1 MKKKFLVLI
10 SCLICCMLFV
20 VGCGFTPLKGGPD
33 MSANVYGNG
42 GTVVRK
48 GEYLYFANAYKTQAD
63 VKTNENKYGNE
74 TLSAI
79 YRTKLTDNGVVE
91 FDEEGLP
98 VGAEV
103 LVKQIAGF
111 ENSGLYIFGEYL
123 YYTTPYTLKNDDGS
137 DLTGLLRF
145 CRVKLDGSNWKVL
158 YETKQTSD
166 TANYT
171 LNQVDGLVYITIF
184 DGKQIISVKV
194 DGGRISSK
202 VMVNEATSVVTYER
216 ADISKEDTLCEFD
229 RYAYYTRAA
238 KKDLDNKD
246 TGTVVARIKFTDH
259 NAKEERLYL
268 GNNAYSVYEV
278 KNNRLYMMLNSNI
291 CSVKADKTFED
302 ADVFQYSYNTLGDK
316 FIVVEDL
323 NDAQTTFYGVIYENR
338 EDQGVITVYDNII
351 LNLKGL
357 GSHEEVY
364 NGKADG
370 VTLTLLYVEDGYVYY
385 TEGGETVYRR
395 SIATKGEAE
404 VVATNFNLKT
414 GDKEYFDYEGDYLFY
429 FDTVTEKDE
438 NNSYLYLAKTVNGYT
453 DDNDKKIGK
462 YIGVVVEE
470 VKTED
475 NSNGSDASAALP
487 NK

>member
-145 CRVKLDGSNWKVL
+145 CRVELDGSNWKVL

-278 KNNRLYMMLNSNI
+278 KNNRLYMM
-291 CSVKADKTFED
+291 
-302 ADVFQYSYNTLGDK
+302 
-316 FIVVEDL
+316 
-323 NDAQTTFYGVIYENR
+323 IY
-338 EDQGVITVYDNII
+338 
-351 LNLKGL
+351 
-357 GSHEEVY
+357 
-364 NGKADG
+364 
-370 VTLTLLYVEDGYVYY
+370 
-385 TEGGETVYRR
+385 
-395 SIATKGEAE
+395 IA
-404 VVATNFNLKT
+404 L
-414 GDKEYFDYEGDYLFY
+414 
-429 FDTVTEKDE
+429 
-438 NNSYLYLAKTVNGYT
+438 
-453 DDNDKKIGK
+453 
-462 YIGVVVEE
+462 
-470 VKTED
+470 
-475 NSNGSDASAALP
+475 
-487 NK
+487 

>member
-33 MSANVYGNG
+33 VNANVYGNG

-48 GEYLYFANAYKTQAD
+48 GEYLYFANAYKSQD
-63 VKTNENKYGNE
+63 NVGTNENKYGDE

-79 YRTKLTDNGVVE
+79 YRTKLTDNGIVE
-91 FDEEGLP
+91 FDEKGLP

-103 LVKQIAGF
+103 LVNQIAGF
-111 ENSGLYIFGEYL
+111 ENSGIYIFGEYL

-137 DLTGLLRF
+137 DLNGLLRF

-166 TANYT
+166 SANYSF
-171 LNQVDGLVYITIF
+171 NQVDGLVYITIF
-184 DGKQIISVKV
+184 DGEQIISVKV

-202 VMVNEATSVVTYER
+202 VMVKEAVSVATYER
-216 ADISKEDTLCEFD
+216 ADVSKEDTLCEFD
-229 RYAYYTRAA
+229 RYAYYTRTAT
-238 KKDLDNKD
+238 KDLDDKE

-259 NAKEERLYL
+259 NAKEEKLYV
-268 GNNAYSVYEV
+268 GNTAYSAYEV
-278 KNNRLYMMLNSNI
+278 KNNRLYMNLNNNI
-291 CSVKADKTFED
+291 CSVKADKEFAEN
-302 ADVFQYSYNTLGDK
+302 DVKQYSYNTLGEK
-316 FIVVEDL
+316 FVIVEDL
-323 NDAQTTFYGVIYENR
+323 NDAQTTVDGVIYENR

-357 GSHEEVY
+357 GEHQEIY

-370 VTLTLLYVEDGYVYY
+370 VTLTLLYIEDGYVYY

-395 SIATKGEAE
+395 SISTKGEAE
-404 VVATNFNLKT
+404 VVATNVNLKT
-414 GDKEYFDYEGDYLFY
+414 NEKDYFDYEGDYLFY
-429 FDTVTEKDE
+429 FDTIAEKDE
-438 NNSYLYLAKTVNGYT
+438 NNSYLHLVKTENGYT
-453 DDNDKKIGK
+453 DEENKKIGK
-462 YIGVVVEE
+462 YIGVIIETEE
-470 VKTED
+470 EETS
-475 NSNGSDASAALP
+475 SNGQSAP
-487 NK
+487 VTTTK